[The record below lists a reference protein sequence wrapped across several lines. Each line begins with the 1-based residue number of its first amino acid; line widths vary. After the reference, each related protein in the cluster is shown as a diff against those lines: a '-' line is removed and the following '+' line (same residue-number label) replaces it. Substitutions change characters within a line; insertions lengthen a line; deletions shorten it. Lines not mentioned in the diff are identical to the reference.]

1 MVYGSARQRS
11 EQITP
16 AEDVAGVFCI
26 PGGAVERHVCLYT
39 CSDDDYS
46 SAGLKT
52 PGRREDKCLSA
63 RAGKRPR
70 ASGAERGRAHA
81 PPLSLRRRSAVGFC
95 LFRPVICLLLMM
107 LLFLLLLLFF
117 FFLMLSLLSVLLF
130 SCLCLFRASPWR
142 GGLS

>member
-1 MVYGSARQRS
+1 M
-11 EQITP
+11 
-16 AEDVAGVFCI
+16 
-26 PGGAVERHVCLYT
+26 
-39 CSDDDYS
+39 
-46 SAGLKT
+46 T

-70 ASGAERGRAHA
+70 ASGAGRGRADA
-81 PPLSLRRRSAVGFC
+81 PPLPLRGYSDGDFC

-107 LLFLLLLLFF
+107 LLFLLLLLLLFF
-117 FFLMLSLLSVLLF
+117 FFLMLSLLFVLLF

>member
-1 MVYGSARQRS
+1 M
-11 EQITP
+11 P
-16 AEDVAGVFCI
+16 
-26 PGGAVERHVCLYT
+26 VC
-39 CSDDDYS
+39 
-46 SAGLKT
+46 
-52 PGRREDKCLSA
+52 PRREKT
-63 RAGKRPR
+63 RAG
-70 ASGAERGRAHA
+70 GAERGRADA
-81 PPLSLRRRSAVGFC
+81 PPLSLRGRSDGGFC

>member
-1 MVYGSARQRS
+1 MDRFDRGLNKSRQQKTLLASSAFPGICR
-11 EQITP
+11 
-16 AEDVAGVFCI
+16 AACLLI
-26 PGGAVERHVCLYT
+26 PVPR
-39 CSDDDYS
+39 DDYS

-70 ASGAERGRAHA
+70 AGGAEKGRAHA
-81 PPLSLRRRSAVGFC
+81 PPLSLRGCSAVCFC
-95 LFRPVICLLLMM
+95 LFMPVICLLLMM
-107 LLFLLLLLFF
+107 LLLFLLLFF
-117 FFLMLSLLSVLLF
+117 FFLLLSFLSVLLF